1 MRKKALH
8 VTLNVR
14 EPSTVDLTV
23 AERVQLDRLVP
34 SGAGYAAER
43 CGGVLQ
49 PGVRTVALEPG
60 RYFFKTLSDAH
71 LKVVCGGVDIASH
84 NGGKDVPPEPKLIA
98 SKGDDP
104 VGEVPMLTVEQPVPE
119 FAAEGPSA
127 R

>member
-1 MRKKALH
+1 MRKKSLH

-34 SGAGYAAER
+34 SGGSCVAPR
-43 CGGVLQ
+43 RGGLLRPDVT
-49 PGVRTVALEPG
+49 TVALEPG

-84 NGGKDVPPEPKLIA
+84 SGKDVPPEPRTAA
-98 SKGDDP
+98 SKGDGRL
-104 VGEVPMLTVEQPVPE
+104 GEVPMFTVQ
-119 FAAEGPSA
+119 
-127 R
+127 

>member
-34 SGAGYAAER
+34 SG
-43 CGGVLQ
+43 GVYVAQRHSGLLQ
-49 PGVRTVALEPG
+49 PGLTTVALEPG

-71 LKVVCGGVDIASH
+71 LKIVCGGLDIASR
-84 NGGKDVPPEPKLIA
+84 NDGKDVPPEPRFIA
-98 SKGDDP
+98 SKGDERP
-104 VGEVPMLTVEQPVPE
+104 GAVPMLTVE
-119 FAAEGPSA
+119 
-127 R
+127 

>member
-34 SGAGYAAER
+34 SGGGYAAER
-43 CGGVLQ
+43 RGGILQ
-49 PGVRTVALEPG
+49 PGVTTVALEPG
-60 RYFFKTLSDAH
+60 RYFFKTPSDAH
-71 LKVVCGGVDIASH
+71 LKVVCGGVDTSAGSRD
-84 NGGKDVPPEPKLIA
+84 KDGWPDPDLTAA

-104 VGEVPMLTVEQPVPE
+104 AGDVPMLSVE
-119 FAAEGPSA
+119 
-127 R
+127 

>member
-34 SGAGYAAER
+34 SGAGYVAER

-71 LKVVCGGVDIASH
+71 LKVVCGGVAAVVGLNDKDIFPDPGLTA
-84 NGGKDVPPEPKLIA
+84 A

-104 VGEVPMLTVEQPVPE
+104 PGELPALTVE
-119 FAAEGPSA
+119 S
-127 R
+127 